1 VSRFGVL
8 PPQAHH
14 ETAGRLMPDRF
25 SGLPRG
31 PLLAGTAHLC
41 IDMQALFAEDT
52 PWHAPWMKRVLPRV
66 AEIAAAHPR
75 RNVFTRFIP
84 PAEPDELPGSWR
96 NFYERWREITT
107 SRLDPRL
114 LELVE
119 PLRGMAVHGTV
130 VDKRF
135 FSPFHATGLA
145 DALRRRGID
154 CLVITGAETDM
165 CVLAAVLDAVDF
177 GFRVVLPTDALCSS
191 SDAMH
196 DALIALYEN
205 RFSQQIETAETETVL
220 ACWLD

>member
-1 VSRFGVL
+1 M
-8 PPQAHH
+8 QT
-14 ETAGRLMPDRF
+14 TATPMTDNF

-31 PLLAGTAHLC
+31 PLLSGTAHLC
-41 IDMQALFAEDT
+41 IDMQALFAEET
-52 PWHAPWMKRVLPRV
+52 PWHTPWMKRVLPRV
-66 AEIAAAHPR
+66 VEIAAAHPQK
-75 RNVFTRFIP
+75 NIFTRFIP
-84 PAEPDELPGSWR
+84 PAEPNELPGAWR

-114 LELVE
+114 LELVA
-119 PLRGMAVHGTV
+119 PLCSIATHGTV

-145 DALRRRGID
+145 DILKKRGID
-154 CLVITGAETDM
+154 SLVITGAETDM

-196 DALIALYEN
+196 DALLALYQN
-205 RFSQQIETAETETVL
+205 RFSQQIETAETATVL
-220 ACWLD
+220 ACWID